1 MSEGEGRDMNGTIN
15 NPDDSN
21 FIMEFTQIFDDN
33 KGTLLWDSSQGDTVY
48 VIEFKNAT
56 LRIRDD
62 SWYFIYDGAERPVI
76 GRLKSF
82 SDYKELMID
91 MIDIYGE
98 VTSEH

>member
-1 MSEGEGRDMNGTIN
+1 MRGIII

-21 FIMEFTQIFDDN
+21 FIVEFTQIFDDN
-33 KGTLLWDSSQGDTVY
+33 KGVLLWDSSQGDTVY

-62 SWYFIYDGAERPVI
+62 SWYFIYEGETVAVI

-82 SDYKELMID
+82 SDYKELMVD